1 MKYALLIAASSALSI
16 SCARD
21 EPVENEPK
29 PGEIVEESAEDIEEG
44 AARVGEEIS
53 AAAGEAADATGD
65 FIENELSQANA
76 RGFTVRNVIGESVRG
91 QDELAI
97 AVIDDLLF
105 SPDGMLRAVVLK
117 DGSFLGLGGEPATV
131 SADRFA
137 FAIHGDGDVAVK
149 VVGDADVDGID
160 VIAFDEGAPV

>member
-53 AAAGEAADATGD
+53 AAAG
-65 FIENELSQANA
+65 
-76 RGFTVRNVIGESVRG
+76 
-91 QDELAI
+91 
-97 AVIDDLLF
+97 
-105 SPDGMLRAVVLK
+105 
-117 DGSFLGLGGEPATV
+117 
-131 SADRFA
+131 
-137 FAIHGDGDVAVK
+137 
-149 VVGDADVDGID
+149 
-160 VIAFDEGAPV
+160 